1 MTHNLRA
8 KLSGLRH
15 KGILED
21 KDYKRLCHALDLE
34 KAEQE
39 PKAIIREAIEDYV
52 CNHLTDT
59 AKAQEILNALQ
70 DLEGRGLS
78 AIAEGTPIADNA
90 TNERMV
96 GKWIKSRD
104 SYGMN
109 HFTCP
114 FCEHDIATQ
123 YADNWDDNYC
133 SNCGARMEGMEYEK
147 G

>member
-1 MTHNLRA
+1 MQIVIDIPQ
-8 KLSGLRH
+8 GL
-15 KGILED
+15 KIDFENENWTALTCMEMKDALMEGI
-21 KDYKRLCHALDLE
+21 
-34 KAEQE
+34 
-39 PKAIIREAIEDYV
+39 
-52 CNHLTDT
+52 
-59 AKAQEILNALQ
+59 
-70 DLEGRGLS
+70 
-78 AIAEGTPIADNA
+78 PIPDNA

-104 SYGMN
+104 IYGMN

-147 G
+147 GYIL